1 MDGILANLIPKT
13 ELSTEQG
20 SGLTLPQL
28 SQESKR
34 KAVKIQSTIS
44 VGRVKPHSRINRGI
58 NLKNHRNSCD
68 LTTFKAC
75 NISN

>member
-1 MDGILANLIPKT
+1 MDGFLANLIPKT

-20 SGLTLPQL
+20 SQL

-34 KAVKIQSTIS
+34 KAIKIQSTIS
-44 VGRVKPHSRINRGI
+44 VGRVKPHSRIDRGI